1 MNKKNLSDLVIRQS
15 EFKGEIG
22 VARADITP
30 PNGIYS
36 RSWGSAKHDAAEG
49 IHRPLYV
56 TSLFMR
62 GGGLE
67 LYLVCFDL
75 GWWYDI
81 AHEMQIRERILKD
94 AGISNEQLITHMGH
108 THSGP
113 ITNLQN
119 LERQG
124 GHHIPPYRDKI
135 VEGAVKAI
143 RESKANAR
151 SAVASWADGR
161 CNLARQ
167 VDQRH
172 RTLGTAGPW
181 SVVVDHAF
189 RQ

>member
-1 MNKKNLSDLVIRQS
+1 MTQKNLSDLVIRHS

-30 PNGIYS
+30 PDGIYS

-49 IHRPLYV
+49 IHRPLV
-56 TSLFMR
+56 ATCLFFR
-62 GGGLE
+62 GGDPQLE
-67 LYLVCFDL
+67 LYLLCFDL

-124 GHHIPPYRDKI
+124 GHLIL
-135 VEGAVKAI
+135 VA
-143 RESKANAR
+143 AR
-151 SAVASWADGR
+151 RSELT
-161 CNLARQ
+161 LA
-167 VDQRH
+167 
-172 RTLGTAGPW
+172 A
-181 SVVVDHAF
+181 
-189 RQ
+189 